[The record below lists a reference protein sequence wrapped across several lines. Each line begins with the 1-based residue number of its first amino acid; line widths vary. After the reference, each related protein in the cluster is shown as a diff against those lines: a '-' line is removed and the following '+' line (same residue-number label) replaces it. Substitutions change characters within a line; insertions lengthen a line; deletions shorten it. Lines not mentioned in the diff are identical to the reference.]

1 MADLSN
7 PTVQKIL
14 QSTTIAHLATIGPD
28 GRPQSS
34 PMAFH
39 WDGEYIKLTTTV
51 NRQKYQNIKRDPH
64 IALSIT
70 DVYNPYT
77 YAEFRG
83 VVQRI
88 EEDPAAAFYL
98 MLAERYGIPP
108 RGYQGDPR
116 VILYVTVRR
125 IVGQNLEDR

>member
-14 QSTTIAHLATIGPD
+14 QSTTIAHLATIGPG

-70 DVYNPYT
+70 EVDNPYT

-83 VVQRI
+83 VVERI
-88 EEDPAAAFYL
+88 EEDAGAAFYL
-98 MLAERYGIPP
+98 MLTERYGLPP
-108 RGYQGDPR
+108 RGYDGDPR
-116 VILYVTVRR
+116 VILYVRVRR
-125 IVGQNLEDR
+125 IVGQNLKDR

>member
-14 QSTTIAHLATIGPD
+14 HSTTIAHLATIGPD

-70 DVYNPYT
+70 DVENPYT

-83 VVQRI
+83 VVERI
-88 EEDPAAAFYL
+88 EEDHGADFYHA
-98 MLAERYGIPP
+98 LAKRYGLAP
-108 RGYQGDPR
+108 RDSHRDPR
-116 VILYVTVRR
+116 VILYVAVRC
-125 IVGQNLEDR
+125 IFGQNLEDR